1 MDYSEIEKEF
11 ANYPVIRRNGDVVK
25 FEANKI
31 SNAISKAYISTY
43 GSSILSR
50 DSVRDQIHQLTM
62 LVLFELKAKL
72 KTMQLTNTSEL
83 RVVKKDIAK
92 IQTAMTAAK
101 AN

>member
-1 MDYSEIEKEF
+1 MNYTEIKDKSLSELQALLKEKK
-11 ANYPVIRRNGDVVK
+11 V
-25 FEANKI
+25 
-31 SNAISKAYISTY
+31 
-43 GSSILSR
+43 L
-50 DSVRDQIHQLTM
+50 
-62 LVLFELKAKL
+62 LFELKAKL